1 MKSDDPEEDLSDV
14 IYPIFNLLIQL
25 ETAHESLI
33 LDLVSMNEKIL
44 NKRVP
49 NPTEED
55 KIKTIQLLSKDKIF
69 MNELK
74 KIKTDIDNSYNKL
87 LNFK

>member
-1 MKSDDPEEDLSDV
+1 MDE
-14 IYPIFNLLIQL
+14 N
-25 ETAHESLI
+25 
-33 LDLVSMNEKIL
+33 IL

-49 NPTEED
+49 IPTEED

-69 MNELK
+69 MNEFK

-87 LNFK
+87 FNV